1 MFDKLLQAQQKAEE
15 IKKRL
20 DSISVSA
27 EVEGG
32 KIKVV
37 STANKRITAIS
48 LDPDFLRIT
57 DQEELEELLI
67 TAVNKALEQADNVSQ
82 TEMQAVTRD
91 MMGGLGG
98 LFGK

>member
-20 DSISVSA
+20 DNISVSA

-32 KIKVV
+32 KIKVT

-48 LDPDFLRIT
+48 IDPDFLASV
-57 DQEELEELLI
+57 DAEELEELLL
-67 TAVNKALEQADNVSQ
+67 TAVNKALDQADNVNQ

>member
-20 DSISVSA
+20 DNISVSA

-37 STANKRITAIS
+37 STANKRITTIS
-48 LDPDFLRIT
+48 IDPDFLSSA
-57 DQEELEELLI
+57 DAEELEELLA
-67 TAVNKALEQADNVSQ
+67 TAVNKALDQADNVNQ